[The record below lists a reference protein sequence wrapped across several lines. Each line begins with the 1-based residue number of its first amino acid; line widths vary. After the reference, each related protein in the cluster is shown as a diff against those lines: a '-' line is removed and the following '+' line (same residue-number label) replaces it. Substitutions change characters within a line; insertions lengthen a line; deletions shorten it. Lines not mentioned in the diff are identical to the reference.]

1 MMTNIKKVLNIPGTT
16 QEFDFSVP
24 EERLELVRGYVFSS
38 PVQVT
43 GKIVNHAGAV
53 VLTMHIA
60 FSLLVTCD
68 RCLKETEQAFSYDTE
83 HLVVRFL
90 HDEENEENYVIA
102 QAESI
107 DIAEIA
113 VADLLLELPS
123 KMLCQEDCKGLCPV
137 CGCDRNSTECN
148 CMTKIELEY

>member
-1 MMTNIKKVLNIPGTT
+1 MMMNIKNILNIPGTS

-24 EERLELVRGYVFSS
+24 DDRIEQVNGYVFHT
-38 PVQVT
+38 PVQVK
-43 GKIVNHAGAV
+43 GNIANHAGAV
-53 VLTMHIA
+53 ILKMQID

-68 RCLKETEQAFSYDTE
+68 RCLKETVQDFSYQTE

-90 HDEENEENYVIA
+90 NDEENEENYIIA
-102 QAESI
+102 KAESI

-123 KMLCQEDCKGLCPV
+123 KMLCKEDCKGLCPV
-137 CGCDRNSTECN
+137 CGCDRNLKECD
-148 CMTKIELEY
+148 CIARIEFE